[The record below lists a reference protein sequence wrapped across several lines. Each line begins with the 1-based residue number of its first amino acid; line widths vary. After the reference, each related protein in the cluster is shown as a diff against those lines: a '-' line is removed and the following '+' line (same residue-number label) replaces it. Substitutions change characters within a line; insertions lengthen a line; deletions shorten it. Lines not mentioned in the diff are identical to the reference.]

1 VTAAPGVWAAGNVT
15 DPQAQVVTSAAAGL
29 AAGAAINL
37 DLVTEDARRAVSTQ
51 PAVSRADG
59 GKMVPY
65 GPAATVA
72 EPTR

>member
-1 VTAAPGVWAAGNVT
+1 MTGGLGQPA
-15 DPQAQVVTSAAAGL
+15 VVSLGCAAGL

-59 GKMVPY
+59 GRMVPY

-72 EPTR
+72 EPAR